1 MSQFSAIVRKE
12 CKDNLRDR
20 RALFSSLSPAIF
32 APVFLVGLIT
42 FMLEQIQGDSD
53 DPTEFSVI
61 GSSYAPGLIDFLASQ
76 NTAIKEIDS
85 TSSAKELVE
94 SGKEKVILVIKEN
107 YSSRFKSGQQNT
119 VKIIYEGGTISD
131 TLKHVSLLRGL
142 IHQYSSRTGLLRL
155 QLRGVDPSIISPI
168 RVAELDVASPA
179 AKALSIIMYL
189 PYLIIVTIFIGG
201 LPLAIDTTAGEKER
215 GTLEPLLAQPVKR
228 STLLYGKMTSISL
241 FSGLSLLLLMILLY
255 FLLPLIPFDELG
267 LDLEIQAFQFSLMFI
282 ICLPIILFSS
292 ALLAVVGSFTKT
304 FKEAQTYLSFM
315 IVLPTL
321 PIIIAQLLNAE
332 TSLLIMPIPSLA
344 QSTLITDIIE
354 QGTLDWVQT
363 AVSIVTTTL
372 YAWLLARLAIF
383 LYSREQIVN

>member
-1 MSQFSAIVRKE
+1 MSQFSAIVKKE

-32 APVFLVGLIT
+32 APIFLVGLIT
-42 FMLEQIQGDSD
+42 FMLEQIQGDSE

-76 NTAIKEIDS
+76 NTTIKEINS
-85 TSSAKELVE
+85 TSSAKELVK

-107 YSSRFKSGQQNT
+107 YSDRFKSGQQNT

-142 IHQYSSRTGLLRL
+142 INQYSSRTGLLRL

-168 RVAELDVASPA
+168 RVADLDVASPA

-215 GTLEPLLAQPVKR
+215 GTLEPLLAQPIKR
-228 STLLYGKMTSISL
+228 STLLYGKMTAISL

-354 QGTLDWVQT
+354 QGTLDWVL
-363 AVSIVTTTL
+363 SLIH
-372 YAWLLARLAIF
+372 I
-383 LYSREQIVN
+383 

>member
-42 FMLEQIQGDSD
+42 FMLEQIQGDSE

-76 NTAIKEIDS
+76 NTTIKEIDS
-85 TSSAKELVE
+85 SSPAKELVE

-142 IHQYSSRTGLLRL
+142 INQYSSRTGLLRL
-155 QLRGVDPSIISPI
+155 QLRGIDPSIISPI
-168 RVAELDVASPA
+168 RVADLDVASPA

-215 GTLEPLLAQPVKR
+215 GTLEPLLAQPIRR
-228 STLLYGKMTSISL
+228 STLLYGKMTAISL

-267 LDLEIQAFQFSLMFI
+267 LDLEIQVW
-282 ICLPIILFSS
+282 P
-292 ALLAVVGSFTKT
+292 
-304 FKEAQTYLSFM
+304 
-315 IVLPTL
+315 
-321 PIIIAQLLNAE
+321 
-332 TSLLIMPIPSLA
+332 
-344 QSTLITDIIE
+344 
-354 QGTLDWVQT
+354 
-363 AVSIVTTTL
+363 
-372 YAWLLARLAIF
+372 IF
-383 LYSREQIVN
+383 LHAV